1 MRIPNLNVSQSVT
14 QKIRDLDLE
23 RFKLDKQI
31 TTGQKISLPED
42 DGLSMSRVIQL
53 DSTKSRLAQYQRNA
67 SYATEFINS
76 GHLNLDKLRE
86 INQRAQEIAR
96 LAGSNLNGPAVEA
109 YGLEIDQLIEE
120 ALNRVNATQRGRS
133 LFGGTELKPEFSHSD
148 VALGQMERKIL
159 DLNANSI
166 GVSEREGARYLKQ
179 GDELLLRANG
189 REYVIQASVDHV
201 SLYNSDQTYNQGDF
215 VYTIESAE
223 KEDGIIVDQL
233 AGRYPTVEAV
243 REHLQK
249 KDWSKSPVGNLLAS
263 EGGSEVYE
271 LSYAQIEQLS
281 VSLGGQVNVDF
292 FPKDGGYFALVENN
306 DGSILLEPVVDEVGL
321 WNPSKKY
328 VEGEFVKWGED
339 LYRSKDE
346 IDVGVDF
353 SDIHWEKMSPGTVA
367 NSFKLTN
374 YEQIHYW
381 EALRDSPSINPGF
394 DNADW
399 VNVNPFEW
407 ASNLSIEKAAEELRN
422 LINEDPF
429 FLSDSTPK
437 VTSDFTAFVRSSGE
451 PGDYHN
457 DDIKLRAKVLSSGK
471 LEVTGTVGEPF
482 KLEANYSSRYDTR
495 NYFPLQLERML
506 EDKAKSMYPVT
517 DFDSLNDAEKE
528 SVWRVVRD
536 SVLTWDLN
544 VSESLVD
551 GDSNIK
557 INLSEPWKR
566 LEVYKAGDVVQFD
579 DKLWESKKSENFNH
593 SPNHPNSEYWKEVGN
608 GYSVDRED
616 WNITNIGNES
626 RLFWTSPDGKLFDD
640 ETDAFSHTADI
651 IIRNAQLSPEGSE
664 GLLDVFGNIDNDLVR
679 EKAASSIRQIAYPVN
694 RFDVDGSESNGI
706 VYFNSIDQSYRLTVQ
721 DPDENPIDGVLPKGK
736 VYSIGEL
743 NSVSE
748 VAGESLKGSVVQYRG
763 SYYAL
768 TNDSPEFKD
777 PGNLNDTNPSL
788 FEKTFDSD
796 GNLLSITNQD
806 EGVIYS
812 KTFSDSLNVGEK
824 FYDEQTGKVFIFTG
838 DSLPTEGQEP
848 FIQPGVDRSIRRGS
862 FVYLSDLKSS
872 DSTSNKSGFYLA
884 TDDISDVSLAN
895 HIDASTGVP
904 PVDSSKLIKLSAY
917 ASPQG
922 SEWSA
927 SKTYDKGQVVL
938 HEGVYYECQTSGV
951 DGLGFDNISDET
963 VGIIALGNDGTL
975 EPQESPVVVSPSDDF
990 FKSGLSDARSQEYI
1004 DLQKAKGEPINNNV
1018 WIPVSKPLQ
1027 QVFSFDVSNTNTHD
1041 VKIASAGRNGSDA
1054 SVSVLSD
1061 IDGNVFG
1068 LRVDDPGR
1076 YFFPQTSD
1084 AQKIPEEYRTAFIT
1098 MNDGQS
1104 LEARILWDENP
1115 NDPGPYIISGFEILG
1130 DANIKTDIQLGSAK
1144 GDSFSLATGTKT
1156 FLDHRDAD
1164 GNVIGITYTGSEKN
1178 AEFFVGTNSKISSFL
1193 DANNGNT
1200 KELADV
1206 VNSLI
1211 ELREGLY
1218 MDDLSDM
1225 AQTVQAVEKNLIDQE
1240 GSVVDKMGELSST
1253 LIRMNTVRAHDE
1265 EYHLEIDQR
1274 LAKDL
1279 DIDLSEAIMQLTR
1292 VSTAYQAAM
1301 QVGAQLLNTSLLNYL

>member
-76 GHLNLDKLRE
+76 GHLNLEKLRE

-133 LFGGTELKPEFSHSD
+133 LFGGTELKPDFSHSD
-148 VALGQMERKIL
+148 VVLGKMERKIL

-189 REYVIQASVDHV
+189 REYVIQASVDQV
-201 SLYNSDQTYNQGDF
+201 SLYNSDETYNQGDF
-215 VYTIESAE
+215 VYTVESAE

-233 AGRYPTVEAV
+233 PGRYPTMNAV

-281 VSLGGQVNVDF
+281 VSLGGQMNVDF

-328 VEGEFVKWGED
+328 AQGEFVKWGVD

-346 IDVGVDF
+346 IEVGVDF
-353 SDIHWEKMSPGTVA
+353 SDIHWEKMPPGTVA
-367 NSFKLTN
+367 NTFKLSN

-381 EALRDSPSINPGF
+381 EALRDSPSIRPGF

-407 ASNLSIEKAAEELRN
+407 ASNLSLEKATEELRN

-437 VTSDFTAFVRSSGE
+437 ITTDYTAFVRSSGQ
-451 PGDYHN
+451 PGDFHN

-506 EDKAKSMYPVT
+506 EDQAKSMYPVT

-544 VSESLVD
+544 VSESFVD

-579 DKLWESKKSENFNH
+579 NKLWESKKSENFNH
-593 SPNHPNSEYWKEVGN
+593 LPNHTNSDYWKEVGN

-616 WNITNIGNES
+616 WNFSNIGSES
-626 RLFWTSPDGKLFDD
+626 RLFWTSPDGKLFDS
-640 ETDAFSHTADI
+640 ETDAFSHTTDI
-651 IIRNAQLSPEGSE
+651 ITRNAQLSPEGSE
-664 GLLDVFGNIDNDLVR
+664 GLLDAFGNIDNDLVR
-679 EKAASSIRQIAYPVN
+679 NKVASSIRQIAYPVN
-694 RFDVDGSESNGI
+694 RFDVDGSESNGV
-706 VYFNSIDQSYRLTVQ
+706 VYFNAIDQSYRLAVQ
-721 DPDENPIDGVLPKGK
+721 DSDENPIDGFLPKGK

-743 NSVSE
+743 NSVPE
-748 VAGESLKGSVVQYRG
+748 VAGESLNGSMVQYRG

-768 TNDSPEFKD
+768 TNDSPAFENPDNPDD
-777 PGNLNDTNPSL
+777 PSI

-796 GNLLSITNQD
+796 GNLLSIKNQV

-824 FYDEQTGKVFIFTG
+824 FYDENSGKVFMFTG
-838 DSLPTEGQEP
+838 GSLPIEGNEP
-848 FIQPGVDRSIRRGS
+848 FIQPGVGRSVRSGS
-862 FVYLSDLKSS
+862 YVYLSDAKPTESS
-872 DSTSNKSGFYLA
+872 GDRSGFYLA
-884 TDDISDVSLAN
+884 TDDISDVSLGN
-895 HIDASTGVP
+895 HIDPSTGVP
-904 PVDSSKLIKLSAY
+904 PVDSSKLIRLSAY

-938 HEGVYYECQTSGV
+938 HAGVYYECQTSGV
-951 DGLGFDNISDET
+951 DGLGFDNFSDET
-963 VGIIALGNDGTL
+963 VEIIALGNDGTL
-975 EPQESPVVVSPSDDF
+975 ELQNSPVVVSPSDDF
-990 FKSGLSDARSQEYI
+990 FKSGLSDARSQEFI

-1018 WIPVSKPLQ
+1018 WLPVSNPLKH
-1027 QVFSFDVSNTNTHD
+1027 VFSFDVSSTNSHN
-1041 VKIASAGRNGSDA
+1041 VEIAPAGSNGSDA

-1076 YFFPQTSD
+1076 YYFPQTSD

-1115 NDPGPYIISGFEILG
+1115 NDPGPYIISGFELLG
-1130 DANIKTDIQLGSAK
+1130 DSNIKTDIQLGSSK

-1156 FLDHRDAD
+1156 FLDHRDAE
-1164 GNVIGITYTGSEKN
+1164 GNVIGLTYTGSEKN
-1178 AEFFVGTNSKISSFL
+1178 AEFFVGNNSKISSFL

-1211 ELREGLY
+1211 ELREGLSIN
-1218 MDDLSDM
+1218 DLTDM
-1225 AQTVQAVEKNLIDQE
+1225 AQTVQAVEQNLIDQE
-1240 GSVVDKMGELSST
+1240 NSVVDKMGELSSS

-1265 EYHLEIDQR
+1265 DYHLEINQR